1 MNIVNEKG
9 GVTLYLFIFQLS
21 FINLQYYLMKSKSN
35 QTIAYDFKTRDIKVL
50 KKLLPYLIK
59 MRARVIWAVSF
70 LMLAK
75 LANVAVPLA
84 LKEIV
89 DSLDQTNLVLILP
102 IGMLLAYGLL
112 RLASSL
118 FNELRDAI
126 FAKVRYHAMNLI
138 AIGVFKHLHTL
149 DLSFHLDRRIGG
161 ITRDIDRGT
170 QSVSTLL
177 SIFVFNILPSLF
189 EICLVIG
196 ILWLNYNL
204 LFAGVSLLTVVF
216 YVVLTFAI
224 TTWRMKYRYQMN
236 DMQSEA
242 NTNAVD
248 SLINYETVKYFNQ
261 EKFEV
266 DRYGETMQR
275 WENLATKSFTSMTAL
290 NFVQGAV
297 IAIGV
302 TIILIMAA
310 QGVVNSTL
318 SLGDLIMIQALL
330 LQLFIPLGGLGII
343 YRQIKHNFIDMN
355 NMFDLLERSSKV
367 TDIEN
372 AKDLIVTQGEVKFN
386 NVTFAYPGKD
396 EVLKNINFTLKPG
409 QKIAIVGPSGAGK
422 STLAK
427 LLFRFY
433 DISSGEITIDQQDIK
448 LFTQD
453 SVRRSM
459 GVVPQDPVMFN
470 ETIFYNIAYGRAG
483 ASEEEVKRAAK
494 LSFID
499 SFIDSLPEGYGT
511 LVGERGLKLSGGEKQ
526 RLAIARV
533 LLKNPQILIFDEAT
547 SALDSYSEKMVQKA
561 LVSLAHK
568 HSTIVIAHRLSTIV
582 DADQII
588 VLENGIIAEQGKHQE
603 LLDLNGQYARLWEIQ
618 ANKKALSDS

>member
-1 MNIVNEKG
+1 
-9 GVTLYLFIFQLS
+9 
-21 FINLQYYLMKSKSN
+21 
-35 QTIAYDFKTRDIKVL
+35 
-50 KKLLPYLIK
+50 
-59 MRARVIWAVSF
+59 
-70 LMLAK
+70 
-75 LANVAVPLA
+75 
-84 LKEIV
+84 
-89 DSLDQTNLVLILP
+89 
-102 IGMLLAYGLL
+102 
-112 RLASSL
+112 
-118 FNELRDAI
+118 
-126 FAKVRYHAMNLI
+126 
-138 AIGVFKHLHTL
+138 
-149 DLSFHLDRRIGG
+149 
-161 ITRDIDRGT
+161 
-170 QSVSTLL
+170 
-177 SIFVFNILPSLF
+177 
-189 EICLVIG
+189 
-196 ILWLNYNL
+196 
-204 LFAGVSLLTVVF
+204 
-216 YVVLTFAI
+216 
-224 TTWRMKYRYQMN
+224 
-236 DMQSEA
+236 
-242 NTNAVD
+242 VD

-310 QGVVNSTL
+310 QGVVNKAL

-372 AKDLIVTQGEVKFN
+372 AKDLIVAQGEVKFN
-386 NVTFAYPGKD
+386 NVTFAYPGKN
-396 EVLKNINFTLKPG
+396 EVLKNISFDLKPG
-409 QKIAIVGPSGAGK
+409 QKIAIVGASGAGK

-433 DISSGEITIDQQDIK
+433 DLSNGEISIDQQDIK

-453 SVRRSM
+453 SVRGAM

-470 ETIFYNIAYGRAG
+470 ETIYYNIAYGRAG
-483 ASEEEVKRAAK
+483 ATEAEVKRAAK

-499 SFIDSLPEGYGT
+499 SFIDYLPQGYET

-561 LVSLAHK
+561 LMSLAHK
-568 HSTIVIAHRLSTIV
+568 HSTLVIAHRLSTIV

-588 VLENGIIAEQGKHQE
+588 VLDNGVIAEQGKHQE
-603 LLDLNGQYARLWEIQ
+603 LLNLNGQYARLWEIQ
-618 ANKKALSDS
+618 ANKKTPEK

>member
-1 MNIVNEKG
+1 
-9 GVTLYLFIFQLS
+9 
-21 FINLQYYLMKSKSN
+21 MKLKSN

-138 AIGVFKHLHTL
+138 ALGVFKHLHTL

-367 TDIEN
+367 TDVEN
-372 AKDLIVTQGEVKFN
+372 AAELKVTQGEVKFN
-386 NVTFAYPGKD
+386 NVTFAYPGK
-396 EVLKNINFTLKPG
+396 EAVLKNINFTLKPG
-409 QKIAIVGPSGAGK
+409 QKIAIVGSSGAGK

-499 SFIDSLPEGYGT
+499 SFIDSLPEGYDT

-561 LVSLAHK
+561 LLSLAHK

-588 VLENGIIAEQGKHQE
+588 VLENGVIVEQGKHQE
-603 LLDLNGQYARLWEIQ
+603 LLDLKGQYSRLWEIQ
-618 ANKKALSDS
+618 ANKKTL

>member
-1 MNIVNEKG
+1 M
-9 GVTLYLFIFQLS
+9 
-21 FINLQYYLMKSKSN
+21 
-35 QTIAYDFKTRDIKVL
+35 
-50 KKLLPYLIK
+50 
-59 MRARVIWAVSF
+59 
-70 LMLAK
+70 
-75 LANVAVPLA
+75 AVPLA

-102 IGMLLAYGLL
+102 LGMLLAYGLL

-138 AIGVFKHLHTL
+138 ALGVFKHLHTL

-177 SIFVFNILPSLF
+177 SIFVFNILPTVF

-204 LFAGVSLLTVVF
+204 LFAGVSLLTVLF
-216 YVVLTFAI
+216 YVALTFAI

-266 DRYGETMQR
+266 DRYGDTMQR

-310 QGVVNSTL
+310 QGVVNQSL

-330 LQLFIPLGGLGII
+330 LQLFLPLGGLGII

-367 TDIEN
+367 TDVEN
-372 AKDLIVTQGEVKFN
+372 ASNLTVTQGEVQFD
-386 NVTFAYPGKD
+386 NVTFAYPGK
-396 EVLKNINFTLKPG
+396 EAVLKNINFTLKPG

-433 DISSGEITIDQQDIK
+433 DISSGQISIDQQDIK
-448 LFTQD
+448 LLKQD
-453 SVRRSM
+453 SVRSAM

-470 ETIFYNIAYGRAG
+470 ESIYYNIAYGRSG
-483 ASEEEVKRAAK
+483 ATEAEVKRAAE

-499 SFIDSLPEGYGT
+499 SFIDSLPQGYET

-588 VLENGIIAEQGKHQE
+588 VLDNGSIAEQGKHQD
-603 LLDLNGQYARLWEIQ
+603 LLDLNGKYARLWEIQ
-618 ANKKALSDS
+618 ANKKTPSELN

>member
-1 MNIVNEKG
+1 
-9 GVTLYLFIFQLS
+9 
-21 FINLQYYLMKSKSN
+21 MKSKSN

-138 AIGVFKHLHTL
+138 ALGVFKHLHTL

-204 LFAGVSLLTVVF
+204 LFAGVSLLTVIF

-367 TDIEN
+367 TDVEN
-372 AKDLIVTQGEVKFN
+372 ATELKVTQGEVKFN
-386 NVTFAYPGKD
+386 NVTFAYPEK
-396 EVLKNINFTLKPG
+396 EAVLKNINFTLKPG
-409 QKIAIVGPSGAGK
+409 QKIAIVGSSGAGK

-499 SFIDSLPEGYGT
+499 SFIDSLPEGYDT

-526 RLAIARV
+526 RVAIARLFVKNPPIV
-533 LLKNPQILIFDEAT
+533 LLDEAT
-547 SALDSYSEKMVQKA
+547 SALDSRTEADIQGA
-561 LVSLAHK
+561 LAALSSDRTSV
-568 HSTIVIAHRLSTIV
+568 TIAHRLGTISNC
-582 DADQII
+582 DSI
-588 VLENGIIAEQGKHQE
+588 VVLNSGRITERGSHAE
-603 LLDLNGQYARLWEIQ
+603 LLALEGEYKAMWDAQARSSEAEEVKEEPSEAEPQ
-618 ANKKALSDS
+618 

>member
-1 MNIVNEKG
+1 
-9 GVTLYLFIFQLS
+9 
-21 FINLQYYLMKSKSN
+21 MKLKSN

-138 AIGVFKHLHTL
+138 ALGVFKHLHTL

-204 LFAGVSLLTVVF
+204 LFAGVSLLTVIF

-367 TDIEN
+367 TDVEN
-372 AKDLIVTQGEVKFN
+372 ATELKVTQGEVKFN
-386 NVTFAYPGKD
+386 NVTFAYPGK
-396 EVLKNINFTLKPG
+396 EAVLKNINFTLKPG
-409 QKIAIVGPSGAGK
+409 QKIAIVGSSGAGK

-483 ASEEEVKRAAK
+483 ASEEEVKRAAQ

-499 SFIDSLPEGYGT
+499 SFIDSLPEGYDT

-561 LVSLAHK
+561 LLSLAHK

-588 VLENGIIAEQGKHQE
+588 VLENGVIVEQGKHQE
-603 LLDLNGQYARLWEIQ
+603 LLDLKGQYSRLWEIQ
-618 ANKKALSDS
+618 ANKKTLQ

>member
-1 MNIVNEKG
+1 MGSEMCI
-9 GVTLYLFIFQLS
+9 
-21 FINLQYYLMKSKSN
+21 
-35 QTIAYDFKTRDIKVL
+35 RD
-50 KKLLPYLIK
+50 
-59 MRARVIWAVSF
+59 S
-70 LMLAK
+70 
-75 LANVAVPLA
+75 
-84 LKEIV
+84 
-89 DSLDQTNLVLILP
+89 
-102 IGMLLAYGLL
+102 
-112 RLASSL
+112 
-118 FNELRDAI
+118 
-126 FAKVRYHAMNLI
+126 
-138 AIGVFKHLHTL
+138 LHTL

-189 EICLVIG
+189 EIFLVIG

-204 LFAGVSLLTVVF
+204 LFAGVSLLTVIF

-367 TDIEN
+367 TDVDN
-372 AKDLIVTQGEVKFN
+372 ATELKVTQGEVKFN
-386 NVTFAYPGKD
+386 NVTFAYPGK
-396 EVLKNINFTLKPG
+396 EAVLKNINFTLKPG
-409 QKIAIVGPSGAGK
+409 QKIAIVGSSGAGK

-470 ETIFYNIAYGRAG
+470 ETIFYNMHM
-483 ASEEEVKRAAK
+483 
-494 LSFID
+494 
-499 SFIDSLPEGYGT
+499 
-511 LVGERGLKLSGGEKQ
+511 GER
-526 RLAIARV
+526 
-533 LLKNPQILIFDEAT
+533 
-547 SALDSYSEKMVQKA
+547 VQ
-561 LVSLAHK
+561 V
-568 HSTIVIAHRLSTIV
+568 
-582 DADQII
+582 
-588 VLENGIIAEQGKHQE
+588 
-603 LLDLNGQYARLWEIQ
+603 
-618 ANKKALSDS
+618 KKK

>member
-1 MNIVNEKG
+1 
-9 GVTLYLFIFQLS
+9 
-21 FINLQYYLMKSKSN
+21 MKLKSN

-102 IGMLLAYGLL
+102 LGMLLAYGLL

-138 AIGVFKHLHTL
+138 ALGVFKHLHTL

-196 ILWLNYNL
+196 ILWLNYNI
-204 LFAGVSLLTVVF
+204 LFAGVSLLTVIF

-290 NFVQGAV
+290 NFVQGGV

-367 TDIEN
+367 TDVEN
-372 AKDLIVTQGEVKFN
+372 AAELKVTQGEVKFN
-386 NVTFAYPGKD
+386 NVTFAYPGK
-396 EVLKNINFTLKPG
+396 EAVLKNINFTLKPG
-409 QKIAIVGPSGAGK
+409 QKIAIVGSSGAGK

-499 SFIDSLPEGYGT
+499 SFIDSLPEGYDT

-588 VLENGIIAEQGKHQE
+588 VLENGVIVEQGKHQE
-603 LLDLNGQYARLWEIQ
+603 LLDLKGQYSRLWEIQ
-618 ANKKALSDS
+618 ANKKTLQ

>member
-1 MNIVNEKG
+1 M
-9 GVTLYLFIFQLS
+9 QL
-21 FINLQYYLMKSKSN
+21 KSN

-138 AIGVFKHLHTL
+138 ALGVFKHLHTL

-367 TDIEN
+367 TDVEN
-372 AKDLIVTQGEVKFN
+372 ATELKVTQGEVKFN
-386 NVTFAYPGKD
+386 NVTFAYPGK
-396 EVLKNINFTLKPG
+396 EAVLKNINFTLKPG
-409 QKIAIVGPSGAGK
+409 QKIAIVGSSGAGK

-499 SFIDSLPEGYGT
+499 SFIDSLPEGYDT

-561 LVSLAHK
+561 LLSLAHK

-588 VLENGIIAEQGKHQE
+588 VLENGVIVEQGKHQE
-603 LLDLNGQYARLWEIQ
+603 LLDLKGQYSRLWEIQ
-618 ANKKALSDS
+618 ANKKNSSLANYL